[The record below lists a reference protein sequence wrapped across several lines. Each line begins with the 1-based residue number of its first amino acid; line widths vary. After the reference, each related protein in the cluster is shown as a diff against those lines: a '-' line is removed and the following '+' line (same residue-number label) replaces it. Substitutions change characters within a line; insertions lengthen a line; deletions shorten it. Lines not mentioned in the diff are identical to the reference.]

1 MGSQDAADLPLGQHL
16 ALLERPGLC
25 SCEQLLL
32 KVEGNVTQ
40 LLLDA
45 TDDRALSSGGEG
57 VRLVRFLMSTS
68 VRSRVSRGPTMNT
81 KSRLMSGKREG
92 GVAAVVL
99 GCDGER
105 EHEWH
110 LNTVEYIH

>member
-16 ALLERPGLC
+16 ALLERPRLR

-32 KVEGNVTQ
+32 EIERNVAQ

-45 TDDRALSSGGEG
+45 ADDCALSNGGEG
-57 VRLVRFLMSTS
+57 VCLVRFWMSTS

-81 KSRLMSGKREG
+81 KSRSTSGKREG

-105 EHEWH
+105 A
-110 LNTVEYIH
+110 